1 MKRLLEQKTRGR
13 VLVEVGPF
21 AEGYVSDGLSTPGS
35 EPRAGFVYIASGEAH
50 KNHERLLEAWELR
63 FFAGLVP
70 SLRLTLDERRYPA
83 PCRELRGVRAKKVCG
98 YQASAPS
105 RYPVRA
111 I

>member
-1 MKRLLEQKTRGR
+1 MKRLLEQKTRGGG
-13 VLVEVGPF
+13 LVEVGPF

-35 EPRAGFVYIASGEAH
+35 EPLAGFVYIASGEAH
-50 KNHERLLEAWELR
+50 KNHERLLEAWELMI
-63 FFAGLVP
+63 FAGLVP

-83 PCRELRGVRAKKVCG
+83 LCRELRGIRAKKVCG
-98 YQASAPS
+98 YQASARS